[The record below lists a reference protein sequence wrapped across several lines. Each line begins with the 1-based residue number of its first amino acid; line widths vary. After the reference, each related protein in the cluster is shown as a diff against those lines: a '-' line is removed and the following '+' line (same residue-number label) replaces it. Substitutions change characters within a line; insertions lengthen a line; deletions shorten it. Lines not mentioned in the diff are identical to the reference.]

1 MVLCPKYEDHFQ
13 FDAVFFSL
21 NKTSLLVTLKFDCMQ
36 GSRGDCKQLQ
46 RSFAKIICKDRRRPI
61 VSNGISF
68 RFFALD
74 KWKRNNYKH
83 SLSQSQCATFDNINC
98 HKRERQYSAFFQSNL
113 RSKRKQNSMH
123 GSMTYSSFSNG
134 EPSIF

>member
-13 FDAVFFSL
+13 FEAVFFSL

-46 RSFAKIICKDRRRPI
+46 RSFIDRRRPI

-83 SLSQSQCATFDNINC
+83 SLSPSQCATFDNINC
-98 HKRERQYSAFFQSNL
+98 HKGTTIFSF
-113 RSKRKQNSMH
+113 
-123 GSMTYSSFSNG
+123 FSNPILDLKG
-134 EPSIF
+134 SKTQW